1 MEISLLQ
8 FIKTRGVG
16 VKTIERFCSFIR
28 QHKIYLE
35 ALKGRHDVL
44 FLKDQVGVKGNL
56 AEAIVAKYDEARR
69 ERERLIENHIRMLW
83 LGSDSYPT
91 KLEDVLGSDA
101 PPYLFVKGNI
111 DVLNSDCVGVC
122 GSRHASQRGIELAKD
137 IAIKLANNGIGIV
150 SGNATGVD
158 IVSHE
163 STLQNGGATVFVL
176 PLGILNYRARPEIE
190 ALLSTKNHL
199 IVSQFPPETMWFA
212 HNAMARNSVIV
223 AISNAMLVV
232 EAGLSGGSLAAGE
245 KAIELGNP
253 LFAMKY
259 SIPPESALGNDILI
273 RKGAMPISQG
283 DNGGLDLGPLI
294 KRARQRMVRK
304 SHIVQPSLFSSD
316 AHPLLYHP

>member
-1 MEISLLQ
+1 MTMEVIILQ
-8 FIKTRGVG
+8 FIKARGVG
-16 VKTIERFCSFIR
+16 VKTIERFCTYVR

-35 ALKGRHDVL
+35 ELKGRHAVL
-44 FLKDQVGVKGNL
+44 FLKEQLGVKVNL
-56 AEAIVAKYDEARR
+56 AETIVAKYDEARR
-69 ERERLIENHIRMLW
+69 EWDRLVENNIQLLW
-83 LGSDSYPT
+83 LGSDFYPA
-91 KLEDVLGSDA
+91 KLEDMLGSDS

-111 DVLNSDCVGVC
+111 DVLKSDCVGVC

-163 STLQNGGATVFVL
+163 SILQNGGATIFVL

-199 IVSQFPPETMWFA
+199 IVSQFPPETTWFA
-212 HNAMARNSVIV
+212 HNAMARNSIIV
-223 AISNAMLVV
+223 AISNAMIVI

-259 SIPPESALGNDILI
+259 TIPPESALGNDILI
-273 RKGAMPISQG
+273 RKGAVPIRPN
-283 DNGGLDLGPLI
+283 DNGVLDIGPLI
-294 KRARQRMVRK
+294 KRAKQRMVRINK
-304 SHIVQPSLFSSD
+304 SRLVQPSLF
-316 AHPLLYHP
+316 